1 MTDHFSAKLGME
13 RCLDCEHRWIDYEK
27 HRTSCYLCG
36 STKISECITLREIR
50 ESIAALRKED
60 KKYLDK
66 HAKRTLILK
75 QRYREIAELSLSR
88 AQEIFAKV
96 KEHYEAGNLTDKVL
110 EQLVIAF
117 RLFSELGVHKSASA
131 IAYMAAMGYAQR
143 GVSREVRAADDLDD
157 LVQARQWFL
166 RLGAKEWEAAMN
178 LHIGQKAMSAV
189 STDPALLQLM
199 GQVSVWH
206 FYKARDY
213 YYEQRDTR
221 MVERILFDI
230 ERSTQLLVT
239 YSAGNSQIEA
249 ARIQAQ
255 STLRHGENVR
265 KGLESLGQSVRH
277 GLSALGEGV
286 EMAGGYLGRA
296 MQSSSTALTANITN
310 AMYTLA
316 ASSKLKGRSLD
327 RRMSD
332 VGQLITTSV
341 REVPEEF
348 FRPIKELGARF
359 ALGAVNQATT
369 ADVTSDPSVIRLAE
383 TVQPEARQS
392 EETLKQID
400 EPTVRISGTL
410 LDTLVSKGLTKVI
423 EQLESTEAAKK
434 DTPSPTQG

>member
-1 MTDHFSAKLGME
+1 MTDTFSAKLGME
-13 RCLDCEHRWIDYEK
+13 RCLDCDHRWIDYEK
-27 HRTSCYLCG
+27 HRASCYLCG
-36 STKISECITLREIR
+36 GNRISECVSLRDIR
-50 ESIAALRKED
+50 DAIAALRKED
-60 KKYLDK
+60 RKYLDK
-66 HAKRTLILK
+66 QAKRTLILK

-88 AQEIFAKV
+88 AQEIFGKV

-117 RLFSELGVHKSASA
+117 RLFSDLGVHKSATA

-143 GVSREVRAADDLDD
+143 GIAREVRTADDLDD

-166 RLGAKEWEAAMN
+166 RLGSKEWEAAMN
-178 LHIGQKAMSAV
+178 LHIGQKAMAAV
-189 STDPALLQLM
+189 STDPSMLQLM
-199 GQVSVWH
+199 TQVSTWH
-206 FYKARDY
+206 FYRARDY
-213 YYEQRDTR
+213 YYEQRDAR
-221 MVERILFDI
+221 MVERLQFDI

-239 YSAGNSQIEA
+239 YSQGYSQIEA

-277 GLSALGEGV
+277 GLTALGEHV
-286 EMAGGYLGRA
+286 EMAGGHLGRA
-296 MQSSSTALTANITN
+296 MQSSSAALTANITN

-316 ASSKLKGRSLD
+316 ASSRLKGRSLD

-332 VGQLITTSV
+332 VGQLISTSV

-348 FRPIKELGARF
+348 FRPIRELGAKF
-359 ALGAVNQATT
+359 ALGAVNQASA
-369 ADVTSDPSVIRLAE
+369 ADITSDPSVIRLAE
-383 TVQPEARQS
+383 AVEPEAKQS
-392 EETLKQID
+392 EETLRQMD

-434 DTPSPTQG
+434 DTPPTPG

>member
-1 MTDHFSAKLGME
+1 MTDTFAAKLGME
-13 RCLDCEHRWIDYEK
+13 RCLDCDHRWIDYEK
-27 HRTSCYLCG
+27 HRTTCYICG
-36 STKISECITLREIR
+36 GNRISACVTLREIR
-50 ESIAALRKED
+50 DAIAALRKED

-131 IAYMAAMGYAQR
+131 IAYMAAMGFAQR
-143 GVSREVRAADDLDD
+143 GVSREIRSADDLED
-157 LVQARQWFL
+157 LIQARQWFL
-166 RLGAKEWEAAMN
+166 RLGSKEWEAAMN
-178 LHIGQKAMSAV
+178 LHIGQKAMAAV
-189 STDPALLQLM
+189 STDPSMLQLM
-199 GQVSVWH
+199 TQVSVWH
-206 FYKARDY
+206 FYKARDF

-221 MVERILFDI
+221 MVDRLQFDI

-239 YSAGNSQIEA
+239 YSAGFSQIEA

-277 GLSALGEGV
+277 GLTALGEGV
-286 EMAGGYLGRA
+286 EQAGGYLGRA
-296 MQSSSTALTANITN
+296 MQSSSAALTANITN
-310 AMYTLA
+310 TMYTLA
-316 ASSKLKGRSLD
+316 SSSKLRGRSLD

-332 VGQLITTSV
+332 VGQLISTSV

-348 FRPIKELGARF
+348 FRPIKELGAKF
-359 ALGAVNQATT
+359 ALGAVTQAAT
-369 ADVTSDPSVIRLAE
+369 ADITNDPSVIRLAE
-383 TVQPEARQS
+383 TVQPEAKQS
-392 EETLKQID
+392 EDSFRHMD

-410 LDTLVSKGLTKVI
+410 LDTLVSKGLSKVI
-423 EQLESTEAAKK
+423 EQLESSEAARK
-434 DTPSPTQG
+434 DPPPDAG